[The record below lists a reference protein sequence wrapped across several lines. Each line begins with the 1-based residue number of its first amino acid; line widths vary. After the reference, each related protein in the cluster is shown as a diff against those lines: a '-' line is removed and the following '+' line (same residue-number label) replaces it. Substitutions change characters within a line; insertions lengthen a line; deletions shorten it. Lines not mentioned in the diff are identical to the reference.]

1 MITGLIGMGINNE
14 YINQRVAK
22 AATESL
28 MMKMIKFGLKV
39 NQAKNNLNFAD
50 DVQKETARKEAE
62 YFSENDLLKAVM
74 SGKVDLSKLSPEAR
88 QKAELMLK
96 YKQ

>member
-1 MITGLIGMGINNE
+1 MKRNGAPFLRNGCAVLAE
-14 YINQRVAK
+14 YA
-22 AATESL
+22 
-28 MMKMIKFGLKV
+28 GLKV
-39 NQAKNNLNFAD
+39 NQVKNSLNFSD
-50 DVQKETARKEAE
+50 DVKKETARKEAE
-62 YFSENDLLKAVM
+62 YLNENDILDAVM